1 MADILSRIL
10 RTKQSEVAELR
21 ARRGFRR
28 ALEARSPAIIAEVK
42 HRSPSK
48 GVFSTGPFDPAR
60 IAKAYAGGG
69 ASAISVLTDREYFG
83 GSLDH
88 LRAVR
93 EAVDVPVLRKD
104 FVIDEIQIAEAA
116 VSGADAILLIAAA
129 LETRRLRELREFAES
144 FALDVLVEAHNEGE
158 LAKAVEGGATILGVN
173 NRDLATFD
181 ESLEVSLRLA
191 DKIPAGVL
199 RISESAIRSRADIE
213 RLRAAGYRAFL
224 VGETLMRSPDALAEM
239 AA

>member
-28 ALEARSPAIIAEVK
+28 ALESRLPAIIAEVK

-48 GVFSTGPFDPAR
+48 GVFSNAPFDPVR
-60 IAKAYAGGG
+60 IAESYAANG

-88 LRAVR
+88 LRLVRQAVG
-93 EAVDVPVLRKD
+93 VPVLRKD

-116 VSGADAILLIAAA
+116 VNGADAILLIAAA
-129 LETRRLRELREFAES
+129 LEVGRMRALREFAES
-144 FALDVLVEAHNEGE
+144 FDLDVLVEAHNEEE
-158 LAKAVEGGATILGVN
+158 LSKALDGGASIVGVN
-173 NRDLATFD
+173 NRDLATFA
-181 ESLEVSLRLA
+181 ESLDVSLRLA
-191 DKIPAGVL
+191 EKIPANVL
-199 RISESAIRSRADIE
+199 AVSESAIRSRADIE
-213 RLRAAGYRAFL
+213 RLRASGYRAFL
-224 VGETLMRSPDALAEM
+224 VGESLMRQPGLLSEM